1 MELQLKGKHALIT
14 GASKGIGLEIALSF
28 CKEGCDVTLNGRDQ
42 QQLSQAAKKI
52 LEITGV
58 QVKTIAAD
66 LSHVAGIAELV
77 KAAGSIDIL
86 VNNAGAIPGG
96 DLFALDDATWRKAW
110 DLKLFGYID
119 MVRQCLPAMQKRGSG
134 VIVNV
139 IGMAGSVPRAGY
151 ICGSVANAALIAF
164 TKAMGAASTDHG
176 VRILGINPSQTRTDR
191 IETLMRVQAEK
202 QLGDSDKWFDLT
214 QKLAFGR
221 LAEPREI
228 ADLVVFASSE
238 RASYLSGTVIDVDG
252 GMQYRDAR
260 A

>member
-1 MELQLKGKHALIT
+1 MNLQLKDKRVLIT
-14 GASKGIGLEIALSF
+14 GASKGIGLEIAQSY
-28 CKEGCDVTLNGRDQ
+28 CNEGCHVTINGRDP
-42 QQLSQAAKKI
+42 QQLSNAAKK
-52 LEITGV
+52 LLDATGV

-66 LSHVAGIAELV
+66 LSHSAGIAELV

-96 DLFALDDATWRKAW
+96 DIFAIDDAAWRKAW

-119 MVRQCLPAMQKRGSG
+119 MTRQCLPAMQARGSG
-134 VIVNV
+134 VMVNV
-139 IGMAGSVPRAGY
+139 IGMAGAVPRAGY

-164 TKAMGAASTDHG
+164 TKAMGAASTEQG

-202 QLGDSDKWFDLT
+202 QLGDSEKWFDLT
-214 QKLAFGR
+214 HKLAFGR
-221 LAEPREI
+221 LAEPCEM

-238 RASYLSGTVIDVDG
+238 RAGYLSGTVIDVDG

-260 A
+260 G